1 MRRTD
6 HTLGRRSLGRRLCA
20 ALALLAGALSGG
32 PAAAADAAWPSQP
45 VRIIVPFGPG
55 GGTDVTIRLLAPRM
69 AEFLGQPL
77 VIENRPGAGS
87 TVGTDMVA
95 KAPPDGSVF
104 VHATLSS
111 TGIAAALYRN
121 LPYDPVRDLAAI
133 APTVFVPL
141 VLCVTAQGWNVRDA
155 AGLIAELRANPGKYH
170 FGHNGIGASGH
181 LASASFANAI
191 GAKVEHVPY
200 RSGAETITALVR
212 GDIRYMHDIT
222 GLLKPHHDAGT
233 VRCLFVTSRE
243 RSSVMPDLPTQKEAG
258 VPEYPAYSWFGIFGP
273 AATPGPI
280 QDRMAAA
287 VAHALADPAI
297 AQKLEAGGTPPM
309 IGWTRERFA
318 AFVRDE
324 VALWGP
330 LVRASGAEAQ

>member
-1 MRRTD
+1 MKTRWTSTRRHIGTA
-6 HTLGRRSLGRRLCA
+6 LGALLV
-20 ALALLAGALSGG
+20 LALLAG
-32 PAAAADAAWPSQP
+32 PTAAQSSWPTQP
-45 VRIIVPFGPG
+45 VRMIVPFGPG

-87 TVGTDMVA
+87 TVGTDLVA
-95 KAPPDGSVF
+95 KAAPDGSVF

-111 TGIAAALYRN
+111 TGIAATLYRN

-141 VLCVTAQGWNVRDA
+141 VLCVTAQGWNIRDA
-155 AGLIAELRANPGKYH
+155 AALVAELRANPGKYH
-170 FGHNGIGASGH
+170 YGHNGIGASGH
-181 LASASFANAI
+181 LASATFASRV
-191 GAKVEHVPY
+191 GAQVTDVPF
-200 RSGAETITALVR
+200 RSGADTITALIR

-233 VRCLFVTSRE
+233 IRCLFVTSRE
-243 RSSVMPDLPTQKEAG
+243 RSSVMPELPTQAEAG

-273 AATPGPI
+273 AATPRAI
-280 QDRMAAA
+280 QEKMNAA
-287 VAHALADPAI
+287 VAHALADPEI
-297 AQKLEAGGTPPM
+297 ARKLEAGGTPPM
-309 IGWTRERFA
+309 TGWSPDRFA
-318 AFVRDE
+318 AYVKDE

-330 LVRASGAEAQ
+330 LVRASGAEPQ

>member
-1 MRRTD
+1 MTITTRRT
-6 HTLGRRSLGRRLCA
+6 
-20 ALALLAGALSGG
+20 ALLLPALLAT
-32 PAAAADAAWPSQP
+32 PAILRAQGTWPTQP

-69 AEFLGQPL
+69 AAFLGQPM

-87 TVGTDMVA
+87 TVGTDLVA

-121 LPYDPVRDLAAI
+121 LPYDPIRDLAAV

-141 VLCVTAQGWNVRDA
+141 VLAVTTRGWNVRDA
-155 AGLIAELRANPGKYH
+155 AALMAELRANPGKYH
-170 FGHNGIGASGH
+170 YGHNGIGASGH
-181 LASASFANAI
+181 LASANFLTQI
-191 GAKVEHVPY
+191 GARADPVPY
-200 RSGAETITALVR
+200 RSGAETITALIT
-212 GDIRYMHDIT
+212 GDIRFMHDIT
-222 GLLKPHHDAGT
+222 GLLQPHHAAGT
-233 VRCLFVTSRE
+233 ARCLFVTSPE
-243 RSSVMPDLPTQKEAG
+243 RSSVMPDVPTFAEAG
-258 VPEYPAYSWFGIFGP
+258 VPPYQAYSWFGLFAP
-273 AATPGPI
+273 AATPRPI
-280 QDRMAAA
+280 QERMNAA

-297 AQKLEAGGTPPM
+297 AQRLEATGTPPM
-309 IGWTRERFA
+309 TGYSPERFA
-318 AFVRDE
+318 QFVQDE

>member
-1 MRRTD
+1 MTIATRR
-6 HTLGRRSLGRRLCA
+6 A
-20 ALALLAGALSGG
+20 ALLLPWLLAA
-32 PAAAADAAWPSQP
+32 PAILRAQGTWPTQP
-45 VRIIVPFGPG
+45 VRIVVPFGPG

-69 AEFLGQPL
+69 AAFLGQPL

-87 TVGTDMVA
+87 TVGTDIVA

-121 LPYDPVRDLAAI
+121 LPYDPIRDLAAI

-141 VLCVTAQGWNVRDA
+141 VLCVTAQGWNVADA
-155 AGLIAELRANPGKYH
+155 AALMAELRANPGKYH

-181 LASASFANAI
+181 LASTTFSNRI
-191 GAKVEHVPY
+191 DAKVEHVPF
-200 RSGAETITALVR
+200 RSGSETITALLR
-212 GDIRYMHDIT
+212 GDIRFMHDIT
-222 GLLKPHHDAGT
+222 GLLKPYHDAGT
-233 VRCLFVTSRE
+233 ARCLFVTSRE
-243 RSSVMPDLPTQKEAG
+243 RSSVMPDIPTAAEAG
-258 VPEYPAYSWFGIFGP
+258 VPDYPAYSWFGIFGP
-273 AATPGPI
+273 AATPPAV
-280 QDRMAAA
+280 QQRMNAA
-287 VAHALADPAI
+287 VAHALADPVI
-297 AQKLEAGGTPPM
+297 AQRLEAGGTPPM
-309 IGWTRERFA
+309 TGYSPERFA

>member
-1 MRRTD
+1 MTGPFTATRRRIGV
-6 HTLGRRSLGRRLCA
+6 TLG
-20 ALALLAGALSGG
+20 ALAAMASWASDA
-32 PAAAADAAWPSQP
+32 PAQTSWPTQP
-45 VRIIVPFGPG
+45 VRIVVPFGPG
-55 GGTDVTIRLLAPRM
+55 GGIDVTIRLLAPRM

-87 TVGTDMVA
+87 TVGTDLVA

-155 AGLIAELRANPGKYH
+155 AGLIAELRANPGRYH
-170 FGHNGIGASGH
+170 FGHNGIGTSGH
-181 LASASFANAI
+181 LASTAFANSI
-191 GAKVEHVPY
+191 GAKVDHVPY

-222 GLLKPHHDAGT
+222 GLLKPHHDAGS

-243 RSSVMPDLPTQKEAG
+243 RSSVMPDLPTQAEAG

-273 AATPGPI
+273 AATPRAI
-280 QDRMAAA
+280 QDRMNTA
-287 VAHALADPAI
+287 VQHALADPEI
-297 AQKLEAGGTPPM
+297 VRRLEAGGTPPM
-309 IGWTRERFA
+309 AGWTPDRFA
-318 AFVRDE
+318 AYVRDE

-330 LVRASGAEAQ
+330 LVRASGAEQQ